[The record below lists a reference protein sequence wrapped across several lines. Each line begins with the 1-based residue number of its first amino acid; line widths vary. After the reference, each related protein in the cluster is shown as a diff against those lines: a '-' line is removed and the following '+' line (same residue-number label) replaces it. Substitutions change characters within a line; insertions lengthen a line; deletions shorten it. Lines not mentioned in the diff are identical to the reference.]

1 MSSIDNLKS
10 LVSKKGGLAKA
21 NRFNVIFTPPSQSLL
36 NLDPQSIIGSIISG
50 NFNTDNLLN
59 DPRDI
64 SILCQSVT
72 LPGTSLSTFEHQD
85 YKQANKF
92 PYTFIDDDVT
102 ITFLLTND
110 YYMRKMF
117 DKWQSNVFS
126 KESYIV
132 GYKKNYAVDVIIQQ
146 LDEQN
151 TPIYGVKLEKAYP
164 VSYESIELS
173 QETSDTIKMSVT
185 FAYDKYVP
193 EGPLSSTGSAI
204 RSALDIFG

>member
-10 LVSKKGGLAKA
+10 LISKKGGLAKA

-36 NLDPQSIIGSIISG
+36 NIDIGSVIGSVISG
-50 NFNTDNLLN
+50 NFSANNLVN

-117 DKWQSNVFS
+117 DTWQECMIEGLDSSKKLIEFFS
-126 KESYIV
+126 SEDIEKYYLGPRFVCRGI
-132 GYKKNYAVDVIIQQ
+132 
-146 LDEQN
+146 N
-151 TPIYGVKLEKAYP
+151 TI
-164 VSYESIELS
+164 
-173 QETSDTIKMSVT
+173 
-185 FAYDKYVP
+185 
-193 EGPLSSTGSAI
+193 
-204 RSALDIFG
+204 